1 MREIMNARIVI
12 LISEA
17 MDDKRMEGTETF
29 VFFLSCCA
37 GICVSFLYI
46 CNQRDLIRLYIWKFY
61 IFFFNILDS
70 NPRYNVITNDI

>member
-1 MREIMNARIVI
+1 M
-12 LISEA
+12 
-17 MDDKRMEGTETF
+17 
-29 VFFLSCCA
+29 
-37 GICVSFLYI
+37 SFLYI